1 MATKSYFTVDELCA
15 SDTAKKYG
23 IDNTPNPTIIT
34 RLQRLIN
41 FLNPIREAW
50 GSAIK
55 VTSGYRCEKLNC
67 LVGGSKTSSHTI
79 GYGVD
84 LIPLNGKRYQ
94 AFIGDPSQF
103 YHRVKAGGYATD
115 PDYVAKLTNMYNS
128 SIFSAKQ
135 GGNIPSRIDALVEK
149 FNKQF
154 NK

>member
-1 MATKSYFTVDELCA
+1 MATKSYFTIDELCA

-84 LIPLNGKRYQ
+84 LIPLNGRMSEFQK
-94 AFIGDPSQF
+94 FI
-103 YHRVKAGGYATD
+103 V
-115 PDYVAKLTNMYNS
+115 DYMKNKMFDQCIIEKSGKTEWVHIGLYNLKGQQRRM
-128 SIFSAKQ
+128 IF
-135 GGNIPSRIDALVEK
+135 NIIK
-149 FNKQF
+149 
-154 NK
+154 

>member
-1 MATKSYFTVDELCA
+1 MATKSYFTIDELCA

-41 FLNPIREAW
+41 FLNPLREAW

-84 LIPLNGKRYQ
+84 LIPLNGKMSEFKK
-94 AFIGDPSQF
+94 FI
-103 YHRVKAGGYATD
+103 V
-115 PDYVAKLTNMYNS
+115 DYMKNKMFDQCIIEKSGKTEWVHIGLYNLKGQQRRM
-128 SIFSAKQ
+128 IF
-135 GGNIPSRIDALVEK
+135 NIIK
-149 FNKQF
+149 
-154 NK
+154 

>member
-1 MATKSYFTVDELCA
+1 MTTKSYFTIDELCA
-15 SDTAKKYG
+15 SKKKKKYG

-67 LVGGSKTSSHTI
+67 FVGGSKTSSHTI

-84 LIPLNGKRYQ
+84 LIPLNGKMSEFKK
-94 AFIGDPSQF
+94 FI
-103 YHRVKAGGYATD
+103 V
-115 PDYVAKLTNMYNS
+115 DYMKNKMFDQCIIEKSGKTEWIHIGLYNLKGQQRRM
-128 SIFSAKQ
+128 IF
-135 GGNIPSRIDALVEK
+135 NIIK
-149 FNKQF
+149 
-154 NK
+154 

>member
-1 MATKSYFTVDELCA
+1 MTTKSYFTIDELCA

-41 FLNPIREAW
+41 FINPIREAW

-67 LVGGSKTSSHTI
+67 LVGGNKTSSHMI

-84 LIPLNGKRYQ
+84 LIPTNGRMDEFKK
-94 AFIGDPSQF
+94 FI
-103 YHRVKAGGYATD
+103 V
-115 PDYVAKLTNMYNS
+115 DYMKNKMFDQCIIEKSGKTEWIHIGLYNAKGQQRKM
-128 SIFSAKQ
+128 IF
-135 GGNIPSRIDALVEK
+135 NIIK
-149 FNKQF
+149 
-154 NK
+154 

>member
-1 MATKSYFTVDELCA
+1 MTTKSYFTIDELCA
-15 SDTAKKYG
+15 WDTAKKYG

-67 LVGGSKTSSHTI
+67 FVGGSKTSSHTI

-84 LIPLNGKRYQ
+84 LIPLNGKMSEFKK
-94 AFIGDPSQF
+94 FI
-103 YHRVKAGGYATD
+103 V
-115 PDYVAKLTNMYNS
+115 DYMKNKMFDQCIIEKSGKTEWVHIGLYNLKGQQRKM
-128 SIFSAKQ
+128 IF
-135 GGNIPSRIDALVEK
+135 NIIK
-149 FNKQF
+149 
-154 NK
+154 